1 MYRSTTHQALW
12 RPRITLPQ
20 KENDNS
26 SEAKLKVTEYSDL
39 TDREFKPLS
48 RRNSTSYKK
57 IQRYFNE
64 FRNKISEQRKYLEKD
79 QVSKKESDR
88 NSGP

>member
-12 RPRITLPQ
+12 RTRITLSQ
-20 KENDNS
+20 KDDS
-26 SEAKLKVTEYSDL
+26 SSGTKLKVTEYSDL

-57 IQRYFNE
+57 IQGSLMSSGI
-64 FRNKISEQRKYLEKD
+64 KLVKRK
-79 QVSKKESDR
+79 
-88 NSGP
+88 NT